1 MSSVTPPPPPGGSLG
16 PVSPGGG
23 PTPDARLPW
32 EDRGRLGVLEAL
44 VQTVRLLASRPG
56 DGFARLRPDGDL
68 ASPLLFGVVLT
79 WLGMVLH
86 QLWSSLFQSALRGL
100 FGSFGELDN
109 VWASPSLIGAIVLL
123 AVWPVVFVVGAFLG
137 AAVLHGC
144 LLLVAGLERSEFGF
158 EGTLKVYLYSM
169 VSWIALVI
177 PVAGNIV
184 ASLWSLAL
192 MVIGLAEVHR
202 TTQGRALFAVLIPL
216 LLCCMCGLIVAAL
229 FGTVLMASLQ
239 QMAMLGVSP

>member
-1 MSSVTPPPPPGGSLG
+1 MSSVTPPPPP
-16 PVSPGGG
+16 PPGAGRSSES
-23 PTPDARLPW
+23 RLPW

-68 ASPLLFGVVLT
+68 ASPLLFGIVLS

-86 QLWSSLFQSALRGL
+86 QLWNSLFQNALRGL
-100 FGSFGELDN
+100 MGSLGELDN
-109 VWASPSLIGAIVLL
+109 VWASPSLIGALVLL

-144 LLLVAGLERSEFGF
+144 LLLVAGLDRSEFGF

-169 VSWIALVI
+169 VSWVALVI

-192 MVIGLAEVHR
+192 MVVGLAEVHR

-216 LLCCMCGLIVAAL
+216 LLCCMCGLIIAAL
-229 FGTVLMASLQ
+229 FGAAVVAGLQ
-239 QMAMLGVSP
+239 EMAMLGSAP

>member
-1 MSSVTPPPPPGGSLG
+1 MSSNPVPPLPPS
-16 PVSPGGG
+16 GGG
-23 PTPDARLPW
+23 PPPSQVRLPW

-68 ASPLLFGVVLT
+68 GSPLLFGIVLS

-86 QLWSSLFQSALRGL
+86 QLWNSLFQNALRGL
-100 FGSFGELDN
+100 LGSLGELDGA
-109 VWASPSLIGAIVLL
+109 WASPSVIGALVLL

-144 LLLVAGLERSEFGF
+144 LLLVSGLERSDFGF

-169 VSWIALVI
+169 VSWVALVI
-177 PVAGNIV
+177 PIAGNIV

-192 MVIGLAEVHR
+192 MVVGLAEVHR
-202 TTQGRALFAVLIPL
+202 TSQGRALFAVLIPL
-216 LLCCMCGLIVAAL
+216 LLCCTCGLIVAVL
-229 FGTVLMASLQ
+229 FGAAVVAGLQ
-239 QMAMLGVSP
+239 QMASLGASP